1 MELMDVTSTRPHGRA
16 GLLCESAGR
25 IDRVRFLIDL
35 IFDASID
42 EKMHD
47 EDAMVNEIKSSSADE
62 LAVRR
67 WKHLQNYSDVP
78 GESLLERR
86 RHETASLMDNASDAS
101 DCALADATEANIR
114 GRSAKRRL
122 STA

>member
-1 MELMDVTSTRPHGRA
+1 
-16 GLLCESAGR
+16 
-25 IDRVRFLIDL
+25 VRFLIDL